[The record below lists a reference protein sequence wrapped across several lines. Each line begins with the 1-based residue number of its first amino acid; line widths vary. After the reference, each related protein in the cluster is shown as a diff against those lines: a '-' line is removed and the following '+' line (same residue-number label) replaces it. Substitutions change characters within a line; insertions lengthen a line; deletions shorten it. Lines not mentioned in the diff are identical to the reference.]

1 MELIMEDYP
10 SLAEGNGLENRQV
23 GKTTQE
29 FESLI
34 LLFYIIAGWSSL
46 VARRAHNPKVAS
58 SNLAPAIFWSYGVG
72 VYHACLSRRRSPV
85 QIRLGPLEF
94 EHLLRFS
101 IDGSVAQSV
110 EQRIEAPCV
119 GGSIPSRAISIKCG
133 CSLVVKPQPSK
144 LLSRVRFSSPA
155 YDLVVVVMGL

>member
-58 SNLAPAIFWSYGVG
+58 PNLAAAIRSYGVG

-119 GGSIPSRAISIKCG
+119 GGSIPSRAIFIKCG

>member
-1 MELIMEDYP
+1 MEDYP

-23 GKTTQE
+23 GQTTQE

-34 LLFYIIAGWSSL
+34 LLFIIAGWSSL
-46 VARRAHNPKVAS
+46 VARRAHNPKVIG
-58 SNLAPAIFWSYGVG
+58 SNPVPAIWSLGVG
-72 VYHACLSRRRSPV
+72 VITPPCHGGDHRSESG
-85 QIRLGPLEF
+85 RDRNG
-94 EHLLRFS
+94 S
-101 IDGSVAQSV
+101 IAQLV

-119 GGSIPSRAISIKCG
+119 GGSIPSRAINNVICG

-155 YDLVVVVMGL
+155 